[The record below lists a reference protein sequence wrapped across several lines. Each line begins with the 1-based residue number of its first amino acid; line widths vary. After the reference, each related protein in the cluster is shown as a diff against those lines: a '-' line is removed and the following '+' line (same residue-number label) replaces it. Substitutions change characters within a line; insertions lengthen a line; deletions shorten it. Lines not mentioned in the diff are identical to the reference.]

1 MVTKKNVV
9 LREGIEIEI
18 SRKKMKNLRL
28 TVNPPEGKVKLSVPR
43 KTNVEIV
50 DEFILSNMDWIKKKR
65 KKYENRVIQK
75 ASEFITGELHPIL
88 GIYYRLLVEETN
100 QKERLEIKD
109 DIILAMLVNDGS
121 TLETRQKLMLEFQ
134 RATLKAILPALI
146 DKWETQLGVTVSEFN
161 VKKMKTKWGS
171 CNITKKRIWINL
183 ELAKYPVNC
192 VEYIVVHEMMHLLER
207 YHNKRFYKLMDDF
220 YPGWKEIKQKLT
232 TYGISHENNI
242 QMEESK

>member
-1 MVTKKNVV
+1 MVTKKNVI

-28 TVNPPEGKVKLSVPR
+28 TVNPPEGNVKLSIPHII
-43 KTNVEIV
+43 NAEIV
-50 DEFILSNMDWIKKKR
+50 DKFILLNMDWIKKKR
-65 KKYENRVIQK
+65 KKYENRVIPK
-75 ASEFITGELHPIL
+75 ANEFITGESHPIF
-88 GIYYRLLVEETN
+88 GIYYNLLVEETN
-100 QKERLEIKD
+100 QKERLEVKGD
-109 DIILAMLVNDGS
+109 KLLTMLVNNDS
-121 TLETRQKLMLEFQ
+121 TIETRQKLMVEFQ
-134 RATLKAILPALI
+134 RAALKAILPALI
-146 DKWETQLGVTVSEFN
+146 DKWETQLGVTVREFN

-171 CNITKKRIWINL
+171 CNITKNRIWINL

-220 YPGWKEIKQKLT
+220 YPGWKEIKKKLT
-232 TYGISHENNI
+232 TYGISHEYNI